1 MDGSLAGTTG
11 TKSTSHPEGLPGH
24 LLPYPPYYGFDC
36 DLLSMAERFKFNL
49 EFHHKTF
56 GQ

>member
-1 MDGSLAGTTG
+1 MGTTG
-11 TKSTSHPEGLPGH
+11 TKSTSHPGGLPGH
-24 LLPYPPYYGFDC
+24 LLPNPPYYGFDC
-36 DLLSMAERFKFNL
+36 DLLSMAERFKSNL